1 MNATDMLLDVRGL
14 WIDIPTPKGMLHA
27 VRGIDFSLKR
37 GETLCLVGESGCGK
51 SLTAMALMGLLPRKA
66 LRRADMLSFQGTDML
81 SLPER
86 AFNRLRG
93 DRMAMIFQEPM
104 TSLNPALTIEQQLI
118 DVHRQHRNVNVKEA
132 RERALFLFEKI
143 GVSAPTER
151 LKQYPHELSGGL
163 RQRMMIAMALMCGPQ
178 LLLADEPTTALDVT
192 IQAELLRVL
201 RNLQEE
207 FGMGLILITHDLGV
221 VSRMADR
228 VAIMYAG
235 EIVEQGDV
243 HQVFNR
249 PSHPYTRGLLECLP
263 IPGRHKHMTHLP
275 SIPGVVPSLIGDFV
289 GCAFRER
296 CQYAEER
303 CAAPEIDWRQ
313 LPDGQGYQCI
323 HPVDSFGAMHSA
335 AMHEVSR

>member
-1 MNATDMLLDVRGL
+1 MSTADTLLDVRGL
-14 WIDIPTPKGMLHA
+14 RVDIPTPKGMLHA
-27 VRGIDFSLKR
+27 VRGIDFDLKR

-66 LRRADMLSFQGTDML
+66 LRTADRLEFQGNDIL
-81 SLPER
+81 SLPEK

-93 DRMAMIFQEPM
+93 NRMAMIFQEPM
-104 TSLNPALTIEQQLI
+104 TSLNPALTIGQQLV
-118 DVHRQHRNVNVKEA
+118 DVHRQHRNVSTKEA

-143 GVSAPTER
+143 GVSAPVER

-207 FGMGLILITHDLGV
+207 FGMGMILITHDLGV
-221 VSRMADR
+221 VSRMADK
-228 VAIMYAG
+228 VAVMYAG
-235 EIVEQGDV
+235 EIVERGDV
-243 HQVFNR
+243 YQVFNR

-263 IPGRHKHMTHLP
+263 IPGRHKHMAHLP
-275 SIPGVVPSLIGDFV
+275 SIPGVVPSLIGDLT

-296 CQYAEER
+296 CQYAEDR
-303 CAAPEIDWRQ
+303 CGEADIDWRQ
-313 LPDGQGYQCI
+313 LPDGQGYRCI
-323 HPVDSFGAMHSA
+323 LPTGSQGIAS
-335 AMHEVSR
+335 EVLR